1 MSRKP
6 TSPSDPA
13 WIAYAERLRDRRV
26 ALGMT
31 ILDLSCESEITPAQ
45 ISELE
50 RGVIMPRL
58 RTLIAWRVALRLP
71 PMPAPDW

>member
-1 MSRKP
+1 MTRSSK
-6 TSPSDPA
+6 PSDPA
-13 WIAYAERLRDRRV
+13 WIAYAAALRRRRQ

-31 ILDLSCESEITPAQ
+31 ILDLSVDSGITTPEI
-45 ISELE
+45 SVLE
-50 RGVIMPRL
+50 RGLAMPRV